1 MSEREAEVTAVPL
14 SRSSFVTQAYHA
26 IKQRILGG
34 EFAPGAPL
42 NIDALARQLGVSNSP
57 VREALRRLENER
69 WVETIPF
76 RGAFVRPFD
85 ATELRDLYEIRQ
97 IVELG
102 ALRKVMPHPPAEKVK
117 ILGQALERIQ
127 SALKSGDPLA
137 YLNADAWFH
146 QVLVD
151 MAGNRRLSEMY
162 ATLAEQGR
170 CFVLGRTSEAMASL
184 REGQDQH
191 AELFEAI
198 RGGDTRRAAKILESH
213 LSVTAVIAVKASGK

>member
-1 MSEREAEVTAVPL
+1 MTAVPIA
-14 SRSSFVTQAYHA
+14 RSSFVTQAYQA
-26 IKQRILGG
+26 IKQRILAG
-34 EFAPGAPL
+34 EFAPGVQL

-85 ATELRDLYEIRQ
+85 TAELKDLYEVRQ

-102 ALRKVMPHPPAEKVK
+102 ALRKVMPHPPADKLKV
-117 ILGQALERIQ
+117 LATALEAIQ
-127 SALKSGDPLA
+127 AA
-137 YLNADAWFH
+137 LNADDALGYMNADARFH
-146 QVLVD
+146 QLLVD

-170 CFVLGRTSEAMASL
+170 CFVLGRTSEAMAGL
-184 REGQDQH
+184 RAGQDQH
-191 AELFEAI
+191 AELLAAI
-198 RGGDTRRAAKILESH
+198 RDGDTRRAVKVLESH
-213 LSVTAVIAVKASGK
+213 LSVTTTGAAKAPGT